1 MTQWDEKRRELL
13 RSLKNIGATGRSE
26 GEAQERIVNTFYPIP
41 EHLRLLDPDTV
52 LVVGPRG
59 SGKTNIVR
67 ILTDGTQYDA
77 VSKYAQAVRLPT
89 GSSTWVKAHP
99 MERGGFEP
107 IGLRSFIE
115 NRGNQVERLQ
125 DLWFAYLVRSL
136 SEKMTNNEKS
146 GLEAI
151 LSPRGAKVTEIVDA
165 FGTLDTQPVVALDS
179 LDERLESENQ
189 FIFVTYDEI
198 DTLGG
203 NRWDLVEAGA
213 SGLVSFWATY
223 ARRWRRIRAK
233 IFLRTDLY
241 EKHAKSG
248 GADLAKLAAG
258 RVDLFWSDRDLY
270 GLLLKRLMNAD
281 EKFSEYMQEKNFPG
295 VSWHEDNVLGKIPQ
309 LRTWKDARPFV
320 ERMVGKYM
328 GKNQQKG
335 LVYSWLLA
343 HVRDGLGRAF
353 PRPFIRLI
361 EEAAQQELNRSG
373 TLRWPRLLHPSS
385 LRRAL
390 DLVSAEHITNSR
402 DEWKW
407 LELVKAKLAKDPLVP
422 WNSARK
428 VIGLLNKE
436 SADDDKYLF
445 PFDGR
450 EFLDHLLELGV
461 LRQRPDGRIDA
472 TDLFLAGLKLKRKG
486 GVGKGGAQKSN
497 RRPSKRG

>member
-1 MTQWDEKRRELL
+1 
-13 RSLKNIGATGRSE
+13 
-26 GEAQERIVNTFYPIP
+26 
-41 EHLRLLDPDTV
+41 
-52 LVVGPRG
+52 
-59 SGKTNIVR
+59 
-67 ILTDGTQYDA
+67 
-77 VSKYAQAVRLPT
+77 
-89 GSSTWVKAHP
+89 

-107 IGLRSFIE
+107 IGLHSFIE
-115 NRGNQVERLQ
+115 NRGNQIERLQ
-125 DLWFAYLVRSL
+125 DLWFAYLIRSL
-136 SEKMTNNEKS
+136 SDKMTNNEKS

-151 LSPRGAKVTEIVDA
+151 LSPSGAKVTDIVDA

-203 NRWDLVEAGA
+203 NRWDIVEAGT

-223 ARRWRRIRAK
+223 ARRWQRIRAK

-241 EKHAKSG
+241 DKYAKSG

-281 EKFSEYMQEKNFPG
+281 DKFSNYMQERDFSG
-295 VSWHEDNVLGKIPQ
+295 ISWHEDNVLGKIPE
-309 LRTWKDARPFV
+309 LRTWKDARPLV

-328 GKNQQKG
+328 GTNRQKG

-343 HVRDGLGRAF
+343 HIRDGLGRTF
-353 PRPFIRLI
+353 PRPFIRLF
-361 EEAAQQELNRSG
+361 EEAAQQELHRSG
-373 TLRWPRLLHPSS
+373 TLRSPRLLHPSS

-390 DLVSAEHITNSR
+390 DHVSTEHIRNSS

-407 LELVKAKLAKDPLVP
+407 LELVKTKFSKDPLVP

-436 SADDDKYLF
+436 SADDDRL

-461 LRQRPDGRIDA
+461 LRKRTDGRIDA
-472 TDLFLAGLKLKRKG
+472 TDLFLAGLQLKRKG
-486 GVGKGGAQKSN
+486 GVGKGGIQTSN
-497 RRPSKRG
+497 RRTSKRG